1 MNEIQGGSSMSAVDV
16 YIPDERLIAI
26 LRKSTTEFEVEDSFI
41 KFNVSSCEDKIKY
54 LNEAMYSPQTFY
66 SAGSELPLEQRYALA
81 LQMFLAGT
89 WKLYTYYEKLGLGK
103 AHV

>member
-1 MNEIQGGSSMSAVDV
+1 MNEIRGGSVMGAVAV
-16 YIPDERLIAI
+16 CNQDERLIAI
-26 LRKSTTEFEVEDSFI
+26 LRKSTTEFEVEDSFT
-41 KFNVSSCEDKIKY
+41 KFEVSSCEDKIEY
-54 LNEAMYSPQTFY
+54 LNKAMYSPQTFY